1 MKLQE
6 EEPIDYNECTREQ
19 LIEIVLRRDEN
30 FNTLGNHY
38 LEMSKHINNLFQVL
52 TNESI
57 NITKRIQ
64 TEMTLTESGVP
75 SADGDK
81 EMERDM
87 GKLQAFDMVTR
98 LLLPIY
104 NQ

>member
-1 MKLQE
+1 
-6 EEPIDYNECTREQ
+6 
-19 LIEIVLRRDEN
+19 
-30 FNTLGNHY
+30 
-38 LEMSKHINNLFQVL
+38 
-52 TNESI
+52 
-57 NITKRIQ
+57 
-64 TEMTLTESGVP
+64 MTLTESGVP